1 MANVTSDF
9 NKAPANMRLT
19 ISFFGKR
26 NAGKSSL
33 VNAITGQNLSIVS
46 DNAGTTTD
54 PVRKAMELLP
64 LGPVTIID
72 TAGIDDTGELGE
84 LRTERTAR
92 VLKETDF
99 AVFVTDGNPPDQ
111 CEKEFLNNL
120 ESLKTPYIVVINKT
134 DKIDIATEL
143 VNFLEEKNITFVKTS
158 VLSETGINYLK
169 TVIADLAK
177 PHKQEKTV
185 ISDRLRKSDVVLLV
199 TPVDSSAPKGRL
211 ILPQV
216 QTIRDLLDAH
226 CCTFICQTEELENAL
241 SALKNPPALVITDSQ
256 VFNEVNRKLPE
267 GIPLTSFSI
276 LFARLN
282 GILETAVKGAE
293 KTDSLKDGDHVLISE
308 GCTHHRQCDDIGTV
322 KLPFWI
328 EEYTGKKLNF
338 EFTSG
343 KDFPSNPEDLKKYE
357 LVIHCGGCMLT
368 AKEMINRMN
377 TSGSAGV
384 NFTNYGT
391 IIAKMNGILEK
402 SLEILNDR

>member
-9 NKAPANMRLT
+9 NKVPANMRLT

-33 VNAITGQNLSIVS
+33 VNAITDQQISIVS

-72 TAGIDDTGELGE
+72 TAGIDDTGELGQ
-84 LRTERTAR
+84 LRIRSTEK
-92 VLKETDF
+92 VISETDF
-99 AVFVTDGNPPDQ
+99 AVFVTDGNPPEQ
-111 CEKEFLNNL
+111 CEKEFLNKL
-120 ESLKTPYIVVINKT
+120 ESSNISYMVVINKT
-134 DKIDIATEL
+134 DKTDTTTEL
-143 VNFLEEKNITFVKTS
+143 TKFLEEKDITFVKTS
-158 VLSETGINYLK
+158 ALSDTGISYLK
-169 TVIADLAK
+169 TVIAHMAK
-177 PHKQEKTV
+177 PHKHEKTV
-185 ISDRLRKSDVVLLV
+185 ISDRLHKSDVVLLV

-226 CCTFICQTEELENAL
+226 CCTFVCQTEELETAL
-241 SALKNPPALVITDSQ
+241 SVLKNPPALVITDSQ
-256 VFNEVNRKLPE
+256 VFNDVNRKLPD

-293 KTDSLKDGDHVLISE
+293 KTDSLKNGDYVLISE

-377 TSGSAGV
+377 TAGSASV

-391 IIAKMNGILEK
+391 VIAKMNGILEK
-402 SLEILNDR
+402 SLEILK